1 MINGSKVAVERRISA
16 LVVNDNVVVRVGL
29 TSLLEASGR
38 VTVAGEAADG
48 SQAAELAENCRPDVA
63 LLDVRVPGRDGLQ
76 ALPKLVTL
84 TRVLMVTYNGDRAV
98 IDRALRIGATGYLVY
113 GQFTPA
119 ELVDAV
125 VGAASGLP
133 YLSPVAVAA
142 LVDSL
147 KAAPQGQ
154 AASPRPVAH
163 GLSHREMEIMEHIVR
178 GRGNAHIAR
187 MLYLSEKTV
196 KNHIN
201 HIYAKLGTR
210 NRAEAIA
217 FWLGLAEPAERGQT
231 AERGQA
237 IERGQMAQRGSVK
250 G

>member
-1 MINGSKVAVERRISA
+1 MVNGSRAAERRVSA
-16 LVVNDNVVVRVGL
+16 LVVDDNVVVRVGL

-38 VTVAGEAADG
+38 VTVADEARDG
-48 SQAAELAENCRPDVA
+48 DEAVKMAENRRPDVA
-63 LLDVRVPGRDGLQ
+63 LLDVHMRGREGLQ
-76 ALPKLVTL
+76 ALPRLVTV
-84 TRVLMVTYNGDRAV
+84 TRVLMVTHNGDRDV
-98 IDRALRIGATGYLVY
+98 IDQALRIGVTGYLVY

-133 YLSPVAVAA
+133 HLSPVAVAA
-142 LVDSL
+142 LLDSL
-147 KAAPQGQ
+147 KVSPQQ
-154 AASPRPVAH
+154 LQQRQTASLPPATH
-163 GLSHREMEIMEHIVR
+163 GLSHRETEIMEHIVR
-178 GRGNAHIAR
+178 GRGNAHIAK

-210 NRAEAIA
+210 NRAEATA
-217 FWLGLAEPAERGQT
+217 FWLGLAGPAERGWP
-231 AERGQA
+231 AEHGPPN
-237 IERGQMAQRGSVK
+237 MGSVK

>member
-1 MINGSKVAVERRISA
+1 MINGSKAEADRRVSA
-16 LVVNDNVVVRVGL
+16 LVVNNNVVVRVGL

-38 VTVAGEAADG
+38 VTVAGEIGDG
-48 SQAAELAENCRPDVA
+48 DEAVRMVEARRPDVA
-63 LLDVRVPGRDGLQ
+63 LLDVHVPGRDGLQ
-76 ALPKLVTL
+76 GLPRLVSL

-98 IDRALRIGATGYLVY
+98 IDQALRIGATGYLVY

-119 ELVDAV
+119 ELVEAV
-125 VGAASGLP
+125 VGTANGLP
-133 YLSPVAVAA
+133 HLSPVAVAA

-147 KAAPQGQ
+147 KVAPQQ
-154 AASPRPVAH
+154 QPAASPQPTTH
-163 GLSHREMEIMEHIVR
+163 GLSHREAEIMEHIVR

-210 NRAEAIA
+210 NRAEATA
-217 FWLGLAEPAERGQT
+217 FWLGLARPADMGSPPNGEFPTERG
-231 AERGQA
+231 
-237 IERGQMAQRGSVK
+237 
-250 G
+250 